1 MFVNIDELFRD
12 VQSFATGPYTG
23 IKAIV
28 IFSNAINPLT
38 YFMLRTCLRLTD
50 STYILQLDKEH
61 NLHIICIILALGIR
75 RKSEL
80 WYQCYSKNVKCRI
93 NTILIIIKLNW
104 CNSLKIPQAH
114 GRNLLSIDYDRNTRT
129 EKVYDDH
136 RKFTLRIIYD
146 AQGRP
151 ATWLPSSSLAL
162 VNVSYSPTGRLVGLQ
177 RGSMSEKSEFDT
189 FGRILSRT
197 FVDGKVWS
205 FSYLDKVIY
214 TWTKLVWL

>member
-1 MFVNIDELFRD
+1 MPFF
-12 VQSFATGPYTG
+12 F
-23 IKAIV
+23 
-28 IFSNAINPLT
+28 
-38 YFMLRTCLRLTD
+38 
-50 STYILQLDKEH
+50 
-61 NLHIICIILALGIR
+61 
-75 RKSEL
+75 
-80 WYQCYSKNVKCRI
+80 
-93 NTILIIIKLNW
+93 
-104 CNSLKIPQAH
+104 IPQAH

-205 FSYLDKVIY
+205 FSYLDKVI
-214 TWTKLVWL
+214 LNSVGVEIC